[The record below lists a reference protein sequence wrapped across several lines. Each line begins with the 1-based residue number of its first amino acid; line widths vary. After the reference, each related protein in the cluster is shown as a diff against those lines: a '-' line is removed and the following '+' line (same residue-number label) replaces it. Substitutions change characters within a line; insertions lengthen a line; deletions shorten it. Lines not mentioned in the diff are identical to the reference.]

1 MSDNEPHPNP
11 HEEVKQALTEYCHF
25 PYSQGFA
32 VMLNGAWGSGKTRF
46 IKDCAKCLVRER
58 PGEVALKP
66 LYVSLYGVSQT
77 SEIDELLFQK
87 MHPIL
92 SHKATRLA
100 GAVLRGIGTFAV
112 KVDLGPLAE
121 LTGTVPEV
129 NLTAMLAGADGRVV
143 IFDDFERA
151 LMGPAAIL
159 GYINPLVEHEDC
171 KVVIIA
177 DESQIDGE
185 NKKEYDKRKEK
196 TVGRTFQFEPD
207 TYSVYASFL
216 KEIGDEGARAFLEQ
230 SKKVL
235 LQVFARFRAQQ
246 PAPAETTALGF

>member
-1 MSDNEPHPNP
+1 
-11 HEEVKQALTEYCHF
+11 
-25 PYSQGFA
+25 
-32 VMLNGAWGSGKTRF
+32 MLNGAWGSGKTWF
-46 IKDCAKCLVRER
+46 IKDCAESLARER
-58 PGEVALKP
+58 PGEVRLTP
-66 LYVSLYGVSQT
+66 LYVSLYGVSKP
-77 SEIDELLFQK
+77 SEIDKLLFQQ

-100 GAVLRGIGTFAV
+100 GAVLRGIGKLTV
-112 KVDLGPLAE
+112 KVDLGQLAK
-121 LTGTVPEV
+121 LTGAVPEV

-151 LMGPAAIL
+151 LMEPAAIL

-177 DESQIDGE
+177 DENQINRE

-196 TVGRTFQFEPD
+196 TVGRTYQFEPD
-207 TYSVYASFL
+207 NQSVYASFL
-216 KEIGDEGARAFLEQ
+216 KEISDDVARVFLEQ

-235 LQVFARFRAQQ
+235 LQVFADSELNNLRLLKQLLWDFGRIWKALTEEQRRTAPPCRAS
-246 PAPAETTALGF
+246 